1 MDNSSLSKL
10 ALRKLFCRPACKYW
24 LKKNWQWLRFYPPI
38 MPTDVLFSY
47 WNQSEWLD
55 YQDWINRHSIRSID
69 TWTHYRREA
78 LSWKKPFIISIVT
91 PVYNT
96 KSPLLYEC
104 ILSVKLQTYPY
115 WQLVL
120 VDDGS
125 SNSETLNLLASA
137 FCQDPRI
144 DIIYEHD
151 SQGIS
156 AATNQ
161 GIHQSNGDY
170 VIFLDHDD
178 RLALDA
184 LHHIADQVKQNP
196 TIDIFYSDRDMI
208 SPQNKRFMHLFK
220 PDWSPE
226 TLLSG
231 NYVFHLMCYRRQL
244 LQQLGGLRSEF
255 DGSQDYD
262 LILRAAETNPV
273 VKHIDKILYHW
284 RQHEASV
291 SLNDHAKDY
300 AFEAGIAALNAALLR
315 RKLNASAI
323 EISDLWRGMYR
334 IEWTPVSE
342 QAINLIRIN
351 TKTPNSYVYDV
362 YQQLQDKPYIAILSE
377 TMLPLSEQTLQT
389 LASWLTIERVGMVSG
404 KLINPDGQINYSGM
418 SYRADGSFCVPYQG
432 FPETDAGYMAIT
444 RIIRNI
450 SAPHPYCVVID
461 RELWQQLGGFNADF
475 QGPHALLDFALR
487 ALNAGWRCL
496 IDPQHR
502 FQTEEDELSAWS
514 DQEHEYF
521 VFAWKSWLEQGDPY
535 FNKNLDD
542 TSLDMR
548 VKNNVTVH
556 LPL

>member
-1 MDNSSLSKL
+1 MDNSSLPKL
-10 ALRKLFCRPACKYW
+10 ALRKFFSLPACRSW
-24 LKKNWQWLRFYPPI
+24 LKKNWRRLRFYPSL

-47 WNQSEWLD
+47 WNQSEWPD
-55 YQDWINRHSIRSID
+55 YQDWLNRHSMRSIEA
-69 TWTHYRREA
+69 WTQCHREGLA
-78 LSWKKPFIISIVT
+78 WKTPVKISLVT

-96 KSPLLYEC
+96 HSPLLYEC

-125 SNSETLNLLASA
+125 SNSDTLKLLASA

-144 DIIYEHD
+144 DVIYGQG
-151 SQGIS
+151 SRGIS

-161 GIHQSNGDY
+161 GIDHANGDY

-196 TIDIFYSDRDMI
+196 ALDILYSDRDMI

-231 NYVFHLMCYRRQL
+231 NYLFHLMCYRRRL
-244 LQQLGGLRSEF
+244 LEQLGGLRSEF

-273 VKHIDKILYHW
+273 VKHIDKVLYHW

-300 AFEAGIAALNAALLR
+300 AFEAGIAVLNAALLR
-315 RKLNASAI
+315 RNLNASAV
-323 EISDLWRGMYR
+323 EISDLWRGMHR
-334 IEWTPVSE
+334 VKWKPI
-342 QAINLIRIN
+342 ADCDINYITVDIN
-351 TKTPNSYVYDV
+351 TPDNYSKDV
-362 YQQLQDKPYIAILSE
+362 YRQLQDKPYIAILGQ
-377 TMLPLSEQTLQT
+377 TVTPLADDALQA
-389 LASWLTIERVGMVSG
+389 LASWLSIEGVGLVCG
-404 KLINPDGQINYSGM
+404 KLINMQGDIDYIGM
-418 SYRADGSFCVPYQG
+418 NYRADGSLCIPYQG
-432 FPETDAGYMAIT
+432 FPVSEAGYMAIT
-444 RIIRNI
+444 RIVRNI

-461 RELWQQLGGFNADF
+461 QELWQQLGGFNPVF

-487 ALNAGWRCL
+487 ALNSGWRCVV
-496 IDPQHR
+496 DPQYC
-502 FQTEEDELSAWS
+502 FQIEEDWLTDWPEGEKE
-514 DQEHEYF
+514 Q
-521 VFAWKSWLEQGDPY
+521 FASIWENWLENGDPY
-535 FNKNLDD
+535 FNKNLDN
-542 TSLDMR
+542 TSSDMR
-548 VKNNVTVH
+548 LKNQR
-556 LPL
+556 LFSAKY